1 PPRLARLTDRTG
13 EWEVIWGIGDG
24 TERTLRTAGLPW
36 PPPGRLELLPVIP
49 GPVEVAQP
57 DGHAPGQAVILTPG
71 GAVEGIMARLVAAGG
86 VAGLPHDA
94 EAARILAGFPRLG
107 AEIGDKTLPQEV
119 RYDEIGGVSY
129 TKGCYVG
136 QETVARVHFRG
147 HANRMLRGVTWE
159 GEAPTEMVVTADARE
174 VGRIT
179 SSLQF
184 ENGGFGLVVLRREV
198 EPDTEVLVAG
208 RPARVNLLPFAR

>member
-1 PPRLARLTDRTG
+1 
-13 EWEVIWGIGDG
+13 
-24 TERTLRTAGLPW
+24 
-36 PPPGRLELLPVIP
+36 
-49 GPVEVAQP
+49 
-57 DGHAPGQAVILTPG
+57 
-71 GAVEGIMARLVAAGG
+71 MARLVAAGG

-147 HANRMLRGVTWE
+147 HANRMLRGVSWE

-179 SSLQF
+179 SSLQS
-184 ENGGFGLVVLRREV
+184 EKGGFGLAVLRREV
-198 EPDTEVLVAG
+198 EPGSEVLVAG
-208 RPARVNLLPFAR
+208 RPARVNPLPFAR